1 MRQHNPF
8 RPLGTALGLILA
20 SALGGC
26 GGSSMGGAMMP
37 VDPMQPNPPS
47 GTSTTAP
54 PAVMQAQ
61 QANTPVDPAIVTA
74 DNTFGLN
81 LFQNLNSGATA
92 NVAIAPISVAMALQI
107 VYNGAAGATQ
117 QGMAQT
123 LALGSLSTQDLNN
136 DNAALQGSLLNPDP
150 QVQLTIANSLW
161 MHLDT
166 NMVVPSF
173 TQMDQTYY
181 GATVGDLAGAPA
193 NVNSWVSTET
203 DGLITNILPNANYE
217 GVVALIANVIYFKGQ
232 WSTEFDPSQTAAAP
246 FTLTDGTQ
254 VSVPMMHQSA
264 TYGYLQ
270 GANFQ
275 AVRIPYGQGRMSMLV
290 VMPNAGTS
298 LNSFVASLTPAMLTT
313 WEGQLQTGM
322 GNLSMPKFTATF
334 GASLV
339 QPLTTLGMQAAF
351 CSDPMASF
359 PGIGLV
365 CIQDVEHK
373 TVVEVDESGTVAA
386 GATTVTIVPTAVE
399 VPLFNLTLDHPFF
412 YAIRDDKTGELLF
425 IGTMMNPAG

>member
-1 MRQHNPF
+1 MD
-8 RPLGTALGLILA
+8 
-20 SALGGC
+20 
-26 GGSSMGGAMMP
+26 GSGNSMPPPG
-37 VDPMQPNPPS
+37 PPS
-47 GTSTTAP
+47 TPSSSAP

-81 LFQNLNSGATA
+81 LFQNLNSGATG

-107 VYNGAAGATQ
+107 VYNGAGGASQ

-150 QVQLTIANSLW
+150 LVQLTIANSLW

-166 NMVVPSF
+166 NTVPAAF

-203 DGLITNILPNANYE
+203 DGLITSILPSANYAS
-217 GVVALIANVIYFKGQ
+217 VVAVIANVIYFKGQ
-232 WSTEFDPSQTAAAP
+232 WSTEFDPSLTAAAP
-246 FTLTDGTQ
+246 FTLMDGTQ

-275 AVRIPYGQGRMSMLV
+275 AVRIPYGAGRLSMLV
-290 VMPNAGTS
+290 VMPDAGTS
-298 LNSFVASLTPAMLTT
+298 LNSFVASLTPTMLNG
-313 WEGQLQTGM
+313 WVGQLQTGT
-322 GNLSMPKFTATF
+322 GNLSMPKFTTTF

-339 QPLTTLGMQAAF
+339 QSLSTLGMQAAF
-351 CSDPMASF
+351 CPDPQASF
-359 PGIGLV
+359 PGIGLT

-386 GATTVTIVPTAVE
+386 GATTVTLTPTAVPA
-399 VPLFNLTLDHPFF
+399 PLFTLSLDHPFL
-412 YAIRDDKTGELLF
+412 YAIRDDQTGELLF
-425 IGTMMNPAG
+425 IGAMTNPS

>member
-1 MRQHNPF
+1 
-8 RPLGTALGLILA
+8 
-20 SALGGC
+20 
-26 GGSSMGGAMMP
+26 
-37 VDPMQPNPPS
+37 MQPNPPS
-47 GTSTTAP
+47 GSNTTAP

-161 MHLDT
+161 MHLGT

-203 DGLITNILPNANYE
+203 DGLITNILPNMNYE

-264 TYGYLQ
+264 NYGYLQ

-290 VMPNAGTS
+290 VMPDAGTS
-298 LNSFVASLTPAMLTT
+298 LNGFVASLTPAMLTS

-399 VPLFNLTLDHPFF
+399 VPLFNLTLDHPFL

-425 IGTMMNPAG
+425 IGTMMNPAD

>member
-1 MRQHNPF
+1 MRQPNPF
-8 RPLGTALGLILA
+8 RHVGTVLGFALA

-26 GGSSMGGAMMP
+26 GGSSMDGSGSPMP
-37 VDPMQPNPPS
+37 PPPS
-47 GTSTTAP
+47 SPSSSAP

-81 LFQNLNSGATA
+81 LFQNLNSGATG

-107 VYNGAAGATQ
+107 VYNGAGGATQ

-123 LALGSLSTQDLNN
+123 LALGSMSTQDLNN

-150 QVQLTIANSLW
+150 QVHLTIANSLW
-161 MHLDT
+161 MHLGTD
-166 NMVVPSF
+166 MVSPAF
-173 TQMDQTYY
+173 TQMDQNYY

-193 NVNSWVSTET
+193 NVNNWVSTET
-203 DGLITNILPNANYE
+203 DGLITSILPNANYAS
-217 GVVALIANVIYFKGQ
+217 VVAVIANVIYFKGQ
-232 WSTEFDPSQTAAAP
+232 WSTEFDPSLTAAAP
-246 FTLTDGTQ
+246 FTLMDGTQ

-275 AVRIPYGQGRMSMLV
+275 AVRVPYGAGRLSMLV
-290 VMPNAGTS
+290 VMPDAGTS
-298 LNSFVASLTPAMLTT
+298 LNSFVASLTPAMLNG
-313 WEGQLQTGM
+313 WVGQLQTGM
-322 GNLSMPKFTATF
+322 GNLSMPKFTTTF

-339 QPLTTLGMQAAF
+339 QPLSTLGMQAAF
-351 CSDPMASF
+351 CPDPQASF
-359 PGIGLV
+359 PGIGLT

-386 GATTVTIVPTAVE
+386 GATTVTLTPTAVPA
-399 VPLFNLTLDHPFF
+399 PLFTLTLDHPFL
-412 YAIRDDKTGELLF
+412 YAIRDDQTGELLF
-425 IGTMMNPAG
+425 IGAMTNPS